1 MTEERKG
8 RRAEREGELGEDDV
22 GKEEANQKRKY
33 ALARPEALR
42 RRTVSLAFSSLN
54 CNFI

>member
-1 MTEERKG
+1 MMGRERTGEEGGCVESGRSEG
-8 RRAEREGELGEDDV
+8 RRGEDDV

-42 RRTVSLAFSSLN
+42 RHSRPRGF
-54 CNFI
+54 

>member
-1 MTEERKG
+1 M
-8 RRAEREGELGEDDV
+8 RRAAERGGEGERGEDDV

-42 RRTVSLAFSSLN
+42 RHSRPRGF
-54 CNFI
+54 

>member
-1 MTEERKG
+1 M
-8 RRAEREGELGEDDV
+8 RRRAAEREGERGEDDV

-42 RRTVSLAFSSLN
+42 RHSRPRGF
-54 CNFI
+54 

>member
-1 MTEERKG
+1 M
-8 RRAEREGELGEDDV
+8 RRAAEREGEARTM

-42 RRTVSLAFSSLN
+42 RHSRPRSF
-54 CNFI
+54 

>member
-1 MTEERKG
+1 V
-8 RRAEREGELGEDDV
+8 RREREGELGEDDV

-42 RRTVSLAFSSLN
+42 RHSRPSGF
-54 CNFI
+54 

>member
-1 MTEERKG
+1 MMGRERTGEGGGCEESGGEG
-8 RRAEREGELGEDDV
+8 RRGEDDV

-42 RRTVSLAFSSLN
+42 RHSRPRGF
-54 CNFI
+54 

>member
-1 MTEERKG
+1 MMRRERTGAGGGREEGGGEG
-8 RRAEREGELGEDDV
+8 RAGEDDV

-42 RRTVSLAFSSLN
+42 RHSSAA
-54 CNFI
+54 

>member
-1 MTEERKG
+1 MMGRERTGEGGGCEESG
-8 RRAEREGELGEDDV
+8 EEGSGGEDDV

-42 RRTVSLAFSSLN
+42 RHSRPRGF
-54 CNFI
+54 

>member
-1 MTEERKG
+1 MKERKERG
-8 RRAEREGELGEDDV
+8 KEEDVRRAAKREGVLGEDDV

-42 RRTVSLAFSSLN
+42 KHSRPCGF
-54 CNFI
+54 